1 MNCSHTMGAGYI
13 YMYWFRQKQ
22 GETMQLIAFITTNN
36 KPELGDFSDEK
47 YSASKTVAESG
58 TFTVKKLEPDDS
70 GVYFCAVSEHSDTD
84 SLCCCTKTYKN

>member
-1 MNCSHTMGAGYI
+1 MGAGYI

-22 GETMQLIAFITTNN
+22 GETMQLIAFIMTDN
-36 KPELGDFSDEK
+36 KPDLGDFSDEK

-70 GVYFCAVSEHSDTD
+70 GVYFCAVSEHSDTELL
-84 SLCCCTKTYKN
+84 SCCTKTYKN

>member
-1 MNCSHTMGAGYI
+1 MNCSHTKGSTYI

-22 GETMQLIAFITTNN
+22 GETMQLIAFTMTNN
-36 KPELGDFSDEK
+36 KPDFGDFSEEK
-47 YSASKTVAESG
+47 YSASKTVAERG

-84 SLCCCTKTYKN
+84 LLCCCTKTYEN